1 MFAKNDKTWN
11 NIPMRRQYTP
21 IIFGAILF
29 LFLLSYRYSLLHD
42 TSLLPYLNTP
52 DTVPPFQ
59 KLLTYVFMMIGIP
72 PTILMILFTS
82 IFCTTSY
89 PNYVVLYTCFGSPF
103 VKSSQNGFIAYL
115 IASCLSTGILG
126 YLYSVFSKNIPARK

>member
-1 MFAKNDKTWN
+1 MRKQY
-11 NIPMRRQYTP
+11 IPL
-21 IIFGAILF
+21 IFGGILF

-52 DTVPPFQ
+52 DTVPPFTR
-59 KLLTYVFMMIGIP
+59 LITYVFMMIGIP

-103 VKSSQNGFIAYL
+103 VMSSQNGFIAYL
-115 IASCLSTGILG
+115 IASILSVGILWRI
-126 YLYSVFSKNIPARK
+126 YSIISNIKSTQ